1 MVGKDRRRGR
11 TWARQW
17 KRAGTALAEIRARD
31 LETLS
36 APEALQAS
44 DELLALALA
53 TPLPPWRREW
63 SGLVEWHR
71 LLHRARL

>member
-1 MVGKDRRRGR
+1 VGKDVHRDR

-17 KRAGTALAEIRARD
+17 KHAGTALAAIRARD
-31 LETLS
+31 LGTLS

-71 LLHRARL
+71 LLHQAKM